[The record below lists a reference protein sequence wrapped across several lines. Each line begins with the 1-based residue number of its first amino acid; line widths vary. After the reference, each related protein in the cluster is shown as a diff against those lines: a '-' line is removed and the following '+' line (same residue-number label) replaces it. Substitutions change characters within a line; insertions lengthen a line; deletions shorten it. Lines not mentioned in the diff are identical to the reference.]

1 MNKVFQ
7 IFNLQSIQNDLYIY
21 IFVMNL
27 AFDPISGNRWQLFS
41 NVRRSTINDCIR
53 TRLARPNKTHVKRRK
68 KQMMS
73 WKCRFY
79 ILFEQDKVE
88 IYSLTDFQVKLGLEA
103 FFTRTWSDIIK

>member
-1 MNKVFQ
+1 M
-7 IFNLQSIQNDLYIY
+7 I
-21 IFVMNL
+21 
-27 AFDPISGNRWQLFS
+27 AFGRDWL
-41 NVRRSTINDCIR
+41 VL
-53 TRLARPNKTHVKRRK
+53 TRHMSKEEK